1 MGVVTFPSP
10 GQAATTAKGRQV
22 EGCSRQLMGLP
33 APSCSPGAEQDSLR
47 EVMYSGALPGPRGR
61 ASS

>member
-1 MGVVTFPSP
+1 
-10 GQAATTAKGRQV
+10 
-22 EGCSRQLMGLP
+22 MGLP
-33 APSCSPGAEQDSLR
+33 ALSCSPGAEQDSLR